1 MQQFYDEKTLATS
14 APYKSHFNN
23 DAFDLFR
30 LHYPE
35 HFEITG
41 RAYRI
46 IYKDKQKTQK
56 SIFNMLGTN
65 YTAYTALVNLTIAQ
79 MVDADVISNPSE
91 VNPTTK
97 EGYEYII
104 NYLKD
109 HEDFFRSILPQLGEL
124 IKTSSGRGNVAEI
137 KAEQVLKKMFG
148 DKAEIRHT
156 AGLAQKEDTHG
167 GKDRVVISN
176 GKSINVQIKSVKSVN
191 QENGFYYIEYLG
203 AKLYPNVDI
212 MIFVKGNW
220 CWAFQAKDE
229 NGITTLSVY
238 GDNQGYIINQK
249 YKKLIFKL
257 EPTENIQNNA

>member
-14 APYKSHFNN
+14 EPYRKSFNN

-46 IYKDKQKTQK
+46 IYKDRQKTQK

-65 YTAYTALVNLTIAQ
+65 YTAYTALVNLTIED
-79 MVDADVISNPSE
+79 MVNSGEISNVSE
-91 VNPTTK
+91 IDPTTK
-97 EGYEYII
+97 EGYGQII
-104 NYLKD
+104 NYVKS
-109 HEDFFRSILPQLGEL
+109 HKDFFTSILPQLGEL

-176 GKSINVQIKSVKSVN
+176 GRAFNVQIKAVKSVN

-229 NGITTLSVY
+229 NGITTLSLY